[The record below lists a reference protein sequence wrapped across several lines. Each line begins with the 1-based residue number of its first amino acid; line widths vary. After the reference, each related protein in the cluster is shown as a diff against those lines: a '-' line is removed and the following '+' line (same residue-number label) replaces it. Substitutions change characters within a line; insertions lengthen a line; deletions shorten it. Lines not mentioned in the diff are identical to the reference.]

1 MALQSWRILVPAFA
15 ATAIAGLAQTPLTWD
30 QVRERFETNNPALA
44 ASRFGVDEMRANET
58 TAGLRPNPTL
68 SFTSD
73 QWRMFQG
80 APYRPF
86 GEAQTI
92 PVFSQLI
99 ERKNKRGLRVESAKE
114 STAIAQSD
122 EADLQRQLLFN
133 LRDSFIRTLQAKSI
147 LELANE
153 NLKYY
158 DRVIDVNRRRF
169 QSGDMSRSDF
179 ERIEI
184 QRAQYQTDFENA
196 LVSLRTAKIALLALM
211 HDRTPVEQ
219 FDITGDFDFKD
230 TILLPDELHQ
240 AALESRGDI
249 RSADTAI
256 RKASVDNKLAW
267 ANGSWD
273 PTVGAE
279 YGLIGSAHTF
289 GVDISVP
296 IRLFDRNQGE
306 KARTAVEIK
315 RTEQVRQSV
324 VDNAYRDIDSAYAT
338 VNSVRALLHPYRDRY
353 LPEAAR
359 VRDAVA
365 FAYSRGAASLLEFL
379 DAQRAYR
386 ETQLNYRN
394 LIASY
399 LSAANQLNLAVGRE
413 VLQ

>member
-1 MALQSWRILVPAFA
+1 LFA
-15 ATAIAGLAQTPLTWD
+15 ATAVLAFAQTPLTWD
-30 QVRERFETNNPALA
+30 QVRERFENNNPALA
-44 ASRFGVDEMRANET
+44 ASDAGVEEMRANEI

-68 SFTSD
+68 SIVSD
-73 QWRMFQG
+73 QWRVFQG
-80 APYRPF
+80 NPYRPF
-86 GEAQTI
+86 EEAQTI
-92 PVFSQLI
+92 PVVSQLI
-99 ERKNKRGLRVESAKE
+99 ERKNKRMLRVESARDA
-114 STAIAQSD
+114 SAMAQFDRSD
-122 EADLQRQLLFN
+122 LERQLIFN
-133 LRDSFIRTLQAKSI
+133 LRDAFIRTLQAKSI
-147 LELANE
+147 RELANE

-158 DRVIDVNRRRF
+158 DRVIEVNRRRF
-169 QSGDMSRSDF
+169 ESGDMSRSDF

-184 QRAQYQTDFENA
+184 QRAQYQTDVENA

-219 FDITGDFDFKD
+219 FDIAGEFDFKD
-230 TILLPDELHQ
+230 TVLLPDELHQ
-240 AALESRGDI
+240 AALESRGDV
-249 RSADTAI
+249 RSADQAI
-256 RKASVDNKLAW
+256 SKAAVDNKLAW

-273 PTVGAE
+273 PTIGAE

-289 GVDISVP
+289 GVDVSIP
-296 IRLFDRNQGE
+296 LRFFDRNQGE
-306 KARTAVEIK
+306 KARTAIDIK
-315 RTEQVRQSV
+315 RAEHIRESV
-324 VDNAYRDIDSAYAT
+324 VANAYRDIDSAYA
-338 VNSVRALLHPYRDRY
+338 VVISVRALLHPYRDHY